1 VGAGEEKG
9 SEMKH
14 RKIETKHSEMK
25 HRMTTLS
32 ARCKKRRVAAQ
43 QGRIRLVFHI
53 LFVLEISFF
62 LFVLDVFF
70 CPVLW
75 AQRFSSKI

>member
-1 VGAGEEKG
+1 
-9 SEMKH
+9 
-14 RKIETKHSEMK
+14 
-25 HRMTTLS
+25 MTTLS